1 LKVEVLRSVCADVAE
16 DIFWYK
22 EEDGPLDTILVPLA
36 VVLEHAPIERMLEE
50 RFGESCGREKTWST
64 MPRWQFKMLHFL
76 MKLDFFP
83 SLFRRLV
90 TPRINIG
97 PAIILEDADAR
108 WAKELLELIE
118 VPCEMELCYSIPTEI
133 WEFSGTIP
141 VRIWRDM
148 PLPILFRY
156 LLGKRID
163 ARLTAAFWEC
173 PDDEGVEI
181 YYDLEFLYSWHA
193 SEKSLPRRWL
203 DGELCPEIKKNGIEL

>member
-1 LKVEVLRSVCADVAE
+1 MAMWSETSYCHDNLFPDRSA
-16 DIFWYK
+16 
-22 EEDGPLDTILVPLA
+22 
-36 VVLEHAPIERMLEE
+36 
-50 RFGESCGREKTWST
+50 
-64 MPRWQFKMLHFL
+64 KM
-76 MKLDFFP
+76 
-83 SLFRRLV
+83 
-90 TPRINIG
+90 
-97 PAIILEDADAR
+97 
-108 WAKELLELIE
+108 
-118 VPCEMELCYSIPTEI
+118 LCYSIPTEI

-163 ARLTAAFWEC
+163 ARLTVDFWEC

-203 DGELCPEIKKNGIEL
+203 DGELCPEIKKNGMNYEDRSVSHLLGE

>member
-1 LKVEVLRSVCADVAE
+1 MEMEVLRSFCADKTE
-16 DIFWYK
+16 DIILYW
-22 EEDGPLDTILVPLA
+22 EEDGSLDTA
-36 VVLEHAPIERMLEE
+36 VVPISMILQHRPIEEILER
-50 RFGESCGREKTWST
+50 RFGNSCGREKTWST

-76 MKLDFFP
+76 TRLDFFP

-118 VPCEMELCYSIPTEI
+118 VPCEMELWDSGPPEI
-133 WEFSGTIP
+133 WEFSQTIP

-148 PLPILFRY
+148 PLPVLFRY

-163 ARLTAAFWEC
+163 ARLTVSFWEC
-173 PDDEGVEI
+173 PDGEGVEI

-193 SEKSLPRRWL
+193 RENSLPRRWL
-203 DGELCPEIKKNGIEL
+203 DGEVCPELAK